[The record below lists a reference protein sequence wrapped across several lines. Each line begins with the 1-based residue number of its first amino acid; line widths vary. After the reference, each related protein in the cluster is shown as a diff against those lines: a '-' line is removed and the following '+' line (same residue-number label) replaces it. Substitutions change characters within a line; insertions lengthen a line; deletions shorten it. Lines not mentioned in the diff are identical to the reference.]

1 MTNKQSLN
9 GVRSTAIETHPAT
22 AARPLRAL
30 VMQEMYGEDADK
42 ALAQLRQL
50 WADRHGLKL
59 DIRHTAELPPYR
71 QDDLYWDLLVWQTTA
86 RPADAA
92 PQERRR
98 DAAKL
103 ERRTRWLAQWANEW
117 PGRLV
122 VIDDPETFDKVRAIG
137 RTRHEVRLENVIAG
151 DDEPPGGWLAAKR
164 REARDTVWII
174 VGHHRLGAD
183 EHGLV
188 RHQERMR
195 SAHRRAHGLRR
206 DQGVTAG
213 FDVRTKPDRAQARG
227 SRGRTHLAEDQAAP
241 PRAGPG
247 REGLSEPRRLR
258 GGRGRRRADAD
269 ADRAPPGAG
278 RGLTRGEWRRPTTS
292 MKTCESS

>member
-9 GVRSTAIETHPAT
+9 GVRSAAIEAHPAT

-30 VMQEMYGEDADK
+30 AMQEMYGEDADK

-164 REARDTVWII
+164 REARDTVWIVVDI
-174 VGHHRLGAD
+174 TGSVPTNTGWFDTRNECAAHIAEHMDSAETREYGLDSMYEPSRIELKPGAHEGGCIWLRIRPPHHELDQD
-183 EHGLV
+183 EKAYPSRDACAAAAGGDGLTPTPIE
-188 RHQERMR
+188 RH
-195 SAHRRAHGLRR
+195 
-206 DQGVTAG
+206 
-213 FDVRTKPDRAQARG
+213 PAQA
-227 SRGRTHLAEDQAAP
+227 AA
-241 PRAGPG
+241 
-247 REGLSEPRRLR
+247 
-258 GGRGRRRADAD
+258 
-269 ADRAPPGAG
+269 
-278 RGLTRGEWRRPTTS
+278 
-292 MKTCESS
+292 